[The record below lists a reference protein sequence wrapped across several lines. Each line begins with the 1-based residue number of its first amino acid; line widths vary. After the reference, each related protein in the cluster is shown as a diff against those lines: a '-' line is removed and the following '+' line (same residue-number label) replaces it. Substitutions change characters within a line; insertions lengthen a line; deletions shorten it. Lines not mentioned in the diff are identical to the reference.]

1 MRHAGE
7 DWRYCFEFKSWLSW
21 DKRRWLVDRTGQYRL
36 AAKNAFLAELTHAI
50 KTSDE
55 KLEKAMRSALDRRR
69 IDAALHLAEPELA
82 ITAAELD
89 QDPNSLN
96 CFNGTIDLQTSALR
110 KHSRRDFNTKVVAYD
125 YNPRAKCELW
135 LTTLHR
141 LMGGGADASE
151 ADLDRAERMVAYLQ
165 RIFGYALTGLTSE
178 KAVFVPFGA
187 GNNGKSTLLTLIP
200 RLMDPTAGI
209 IKMDGVDIR
218 DYTLDSLRSQIAMV
232 FQDSVLFGISL
243 RENIAMGDP
252 AATPEQVGDVASVD
266 PDVHL
271 GRWQSSVC
279 EQIEHRQFQP

>member
-89 QDPNSLN
+89 QDANSLN

-187 GNNGKSTLLTLIP
+187 GNNGKSTLLTTYRRVIEQYAAYLDINT
-200 RLMDPTAGI
+200 LMTKQESNKI
-209 IKMDGVDIR
+209 
-218 DYTLDSLRSQIAMV
+218 
-232 FQDSVLFGISL
+232 
-243 RENIAMGDP
+243 
-252 AATPEQVGDVASVD
+252 
-266 PDVHL
+266 
-271 GRWQSSVC
+271 GRAHV
-279 EQIEHRQFQP
+279 